1 MRDKMQTDA
10 QNDILTDILSSIDKI
25 DIKEDLFSQG
35 KSVIYDDETISEK
48 YSVLETPFGE
58 KFLVDLKDGELVKV
72 KQIQ

>member
-1 MRDKMQTDA
+1 MQTDA